1 MNILRIRNE
10 LRNGKSIFDIPLRV
24 TFYARVSTDK
34 EEQLN
39 SLENQV
45 QYFTE
50 FIRSRPNWTYVEGYV
65 DEGISGASTKKRDN
79 FLRMIADAKA
89 GLFDFIIT
97 KEISRF
103 SRSTLDSIRYTQ
115 ELLEHDVGVL
125 FQNDNINTLDSDSE
139 FRLVVM
145 AGVAQDEIRKLSE
158 RLKFGFRQAIKNGHV
173 LGNDKLWGY
182 DKKDCVLTINETE
195 AKVVRRIFHLYANEQ
210 MGIRRISQQLFDEG
224 FTSRKGNAFNVLTIR
239 HILENPKYKGWYCA
253 NKSQTVDYRSKRKIF
268 LDESEWVMYPD
279 PSIPAIVSEELWDRA
294 NALYKQRSAQM
305 MSHQSAAEFHN
316 RYPYSGKIICEEH
329 GTSFYRQVLN
339 SSKGKK
345 EVWQCRVYRNRG
357 RAACSAPQ
365 MRTSELNKIMAEIF
379 SQMIHNKQGIVD
391 AVVKVIQ
398 SVPQEHD
405 FQQDIRR
412 MESELSAIHAK
423 KDRLLDMS
431 IEGVIS
437 TVEFKQRN
445 DGFNQQ
451 IQALGQQL
459 AILKAEEEK
468 SLIST
473 EQLNKIK
480 ATLEDDLSF
489 QNGIRSELVTT
500 ILDHIVVKKGSTKEE
515 FHLDIYLK
523 FGDPCGVIFD
533 RANSSFCFT
542 CSKSTIPRAPI
553 RRISSPSAPS
563 ASSRGSP
570 ALTRRRAPGWPPTPP
585 GVLKMLPYR
594 SGLFAPSC
602 GGSHLLGGK
611 MACIL
616 PPNEPRGS
624 HDPLCS
630 QCGQLRAPLHSQLP
644 ACPAPYAG
652 GGGEVQSPLH

>member
-570 ALTRRRAPGWPPTPP
+570 ALTQRRAPDWPPTPP
-585 GVLKMLPYR
+585 GVLKTR
-594 SGLFAPSC
+594 S
-602 GGSHLLGGK
+602 
-611 MACIL
+611 
-616 PPNEPRGS
+616 
-624 HDPLCS
+624 
-630 QCGQLRAPLHSQLP
+630 
-644 ACPAPYAG
+644 
-652 GGGEVQSPLH
+652 